1 MAGQPQRPNLMHL
14 QSPGNS
20 GDCRTSAIPFCQTKT
35 ILITFSPRKH
45 PSPLNIHVH
54 NSLFTDKDLS
64 RLSGSGR
71 IDFTGLYSSCLL
83 SFLIMVSFFS
93 SWWYKNT
100 SGHVRACG
108 QWERTFASVLFE
120 VCKHSRPFEAFQV
133 FEFIW
138 VTIIWLCCR
147 INMLSACPGM
157 RGNTSCK

>member
-20 GDCRTSAIPFCQTKT
+20 GDCRTSAIPFCQTKP

-54 NSLFTDKDLS
+54 NSLFTDKDPS
-64 RLSGSGR
+64 RLSGSGS
-71 IDFTGLYSSCLL
+71 IDLHRSIFQLPP
-83 SFLIMVSFFS
+83 FILIVVSFFS

-108 QWERTFASVLFE
+108 QWKRSSASVSFE
-120 VCKHSRPFEAFQV
+120 VCKAFQAV
-133 FEFIW
+133 WGISGIW
-138 VTIIWLCCR
+138 VHLSDNYLI
-147 INMLSACPGM
+147 ML
-157 RGNTSCK
+157 